1 MTSLPD
7 GWSESERV
15 ADVVVIGGV
24 RVARAGVA
32 VRGPSGL
39 EVTGAAA
46 DAGEAPEARAR
57 HELFERVAAAAS
69 TPDEPGASSVWRA
82 ARSNGVALHTT
93 REGAR
98 ERARWELGERHLV
111 LRSWYG
117 EITPRRMTEGEA
129 HPAREVLAGLDR
141 EGYDITIWEL
151 PDDGSSRA
159 SEGLAV
165 VAVVA
170 FPTQPD
176 RPLAMGFSGR
186 PSAREAA
193 RHAAREALQGAAF
206 LWDEP
211 LPSAPPAPHPA
222 PTFHLDHYQYPPHH
236 AHLRRWLAGDH
247 AEHRGARARVG
258 PEQAEVAYDDLG
270 GPWLGPLHVV
280 RARCASAVPL
290 VFGDPPWGRLV
301 AQSLRVH
308 PIA

>member
-1 MTSLPD
+1 MPSLPE
-7 GWSESERV
+7 GWTETEVV

-24 RVARAGVA
+24 RIARAAVA
-32 VRGPSGL
+32 VRGPSGV
-39 EVTGAAA
+39 EVTGSAAEA
-46 DAGEAPEARAR
+46 DEAPAARAR
-57 HELFERVAAAAS
+57 YELFERVAAAAS
-69 TPDEPGASSVWRA
+69 MPTDPGPPSPWRA

-98 ERARWELGERHLV
+98 ECARWELGERHLV

-117 EITPRRMTEGEA
+117 ETTPRHLSEVEA
-129 HPAREVLAGLDR
+129 RPARELLVGLER
-141 EGYDITIWEL
+141 EGYDITMWQL

-165 VAVVA
+165 VVVVA
-170 FPTQPD
+170 FPTRPD

-211 LPSAPPAPHPA
+211 LPSAPPAPHPT

-236 AHLRRWLAGDH
+236 AHLRRWLAGGH
-247 AEHRGARARVG
+247 AVHRGVQRRVG
-258 PEQAEVAYDDLG
+258 PEQAEVAYEDLG

-280 RARCASAVPL
+280 RARCASAMPL
-290 VFGDPPWGRLV
+290 VFGTPPWGNLV
-301 AQSLRVH
+301 VPSLRVH
-308 PIA
+308 PVA